1 MAHQDATILP
11 LIPDGQALLRT
22 VVLSSSAKDEAIREL
37 AEYAAE
43 HIPGMSAEE
52 IAARAL
58 EREALATSGVADEIA
73 FPHALRS
80 DLAET
85 VIVLGRRQSGID
97 WNPAHPAVKLIVLFV
112 GGEEN
117 HLPAMGT
124 VARILRSAGVREAV
138 FDAESPASMADVL
151 GRWQATDPHR
161 SNVALL
167 RTAITLAESLPNT
180 KPAIVSATFA
190 GGRIP
195 ADLTK
200 MFTGYVLSNAPEASD
215 ASDSSDAAATAVAE
229 GSPGDSGVA
238 RSSTVVP
245 APYPFTDV
253 DERSVVS
260 AVSRGVMEG
269 LYTGLSNVVV
279 AYGRKDGGLLESIR
293 LVPIR
298 AESHGVSVPG
308 IPREVI
314 QRVEELAGEIARE
327 GREGKPVGCF
337 FVIAEPADIQAM
349 THQLIVNPFLGYPRE
364 ARNILDPSI
373 EETIKEFSKIDGAFV
388 VAPDGTVES
397 AGTYIIANPE
407 TLEHR
412 HGEGTRHAS
421 ARAITA
427 SAAAIS
433 VVVSE
438 STSRV
443 SVFARGR
450 LIA

>member
-1 MAHQDATILP
+1 MAQPEQTGNHLN
-11 LIPDGQALLRT
+11 LIPEGQATLRT
-22 VVLSSSAKDEAIREL
+22 AVLTATSKEDAIRQL
-37 AEYAAE
+37 ADYAAE
-43 HIPGMSAEE
+43 NVPEMTGEE
-52 IAARAL
+52 IAALAM

-80 DLAET
+80 DISET
-85 VIVLGRRQSGID
+85 VIVLGRCTSGIN
-97 WNPAHPAVKLIVLFV
+97 WNPAHPAVKLVVLFV
-112 GGEEN
+112 GGEDN
-117 HLPAMGT
+117 HLAAMGT
-124 VARILRSAGVREAV
+124 MARILRSAGVRDAV
-138 FDAESPASMADVL
+138 FDADTPASIAEVL
-151 GRWQATDPHR
+151 GRWHATDPQR
-161 SNVALL
+161 SNAALL
-167 RTAITLAESLPNT
+167 RSAVALADTLPNT
-180 KPAIVSATFA
+180 KPAIVAATFPESQVPDPLWA
-190 GGRIP
+190 IF
-195 ADLTK
+195 D
-200 MFTGYVLSNAPEASD
+200 GYVLGGSTDPN
-215 ASDSSDAAATAVAE
+215 
-229 GSPGDSGVA
+229 GSPGAAG
-238 RSSTVVP
+238 STGAAGGAPTQGKSLV
-245 APYPFTDV
+245 APYPFSEV

-269 LYTGLSNVVV
+269 LYAGLSNVVV
-279 AYGRKDGGLLESIR
+279 TFGRAHGGVLESIR

-298 AESHGVSVPG
+298 TESRGVAVPG

-314 QRVEELAGEIARE
+314 QRVEELAGEISRE

-337 FVIAEPADIQAM
+337 FVIASPEDIRTM

-388 VAPDGTVES
+388 ISPDGTVES
-397 AGTYIIANPE
+397 AGTYIVSNPE

-427 SAAAIS
+427 AADAIS

-438 STSRV
+438 STGRV

>member
-1 MAHQDATILP
+1 MAQPEPTGTHLN
-11 LIPDGQALLRT
+11 LIPEGQATLRT
-22 VVLSSSAKDEAIREL
+22 AVLTATSKEDAIQQL
-37 AEYAAE
+37 ADYAAE
-43 HIPGMSAEE
+43 DVPEMTGEE
-52 IAARAL
+52 IAALAM

-80 DLAET
+80 DIAET
-85 VIVLGRRQSGID
+85 VIVLGRCTSGIN
-97 WNPAHPAVKLIVLFV
+97 WNPAHPAVKLVVLFV

-117 HLPAMGT
+117 HLAAMGT
-124 VARILRSAGVREAV
+124 MARILRSAGVRDAV
-138 FDAESPASMADVL
+138 FDADTPAAIAEVL
-151 GRWQATDPHR
+151 GRWHATDPQR
-161 SNVALL
+161 SNAALL
-167 RTAITLAESLPNT
+167 RTAVALADTLPNT
-180 KPAIVSATFA
+180 KPAIVAATFPESQV
-190 GGRIP
+190 P
-195 ADLTK
+195 APLWAIFD
-200 MFTGYVLSNAPEASD
+200 GYVLGGSPHPSGSTDPA
-215 ASDSSDAAATAVAE
+215 DAAPTQGKSLV
-229 GSPGDSGVA
+229 
-238 RSSTVVP
+238 
-245 APYPFTDV
+245 APYPFSEV

-269 LYTGLSNVVV
+269 LYAGLSNVVV
-279 AYGRKDGGLLESIR
+279 AFGRTHGGVLESIR

-298 AESHGVSVPG
+298 SESRGVAVPG

-314 QRVEELAGEIARE
+314 QRVEELAGEISRE

-337 FVIAEPADIQAM
+337 FVIASPEDIRTM

-388 VAPDGTVES
+388 ISPDGTVES
-397 AGTYIIANPE
+397 AGTYIVSNPE

-427 SAAAIS
+427 AAEAIS

-438 STSRV
+438 STGRV

>member
-1 MAHQDATILP
+1 MAPNRDSTSLH
-11 LIPDGQALLRT
+11 LIPDGQATLRT
-22 VVLSSSAKDEAIREL
+22 VVLTASVKDEAIREL
-37 AEYAAE
+37 SEYAAE
-43 HIPGMSAEE
+43 HVPEMTAEQ
-52 IAARAL
+52 IAVRAL

-73 FPHALRS
+73 FPHALRA
-80 DLAET
+80 DLTET
-85 VIVLGRRQSGID
+85 VIVLGRHQSGID
-97 WNPAHPAVKLIVLFV
+97 WNPAHPAVKLVVLFV

-117 HLPAMGT
+117 HLAAMGT

-138 FDAESPASMADVL
+138 FDADSPESISDVL
-151 GRWQATDPHR
+151 SRWQATDPHR
-161 SNVALL
+161 SNGALL
-167 RTAITLAESLPNT
+167 RTAMGLAEALPNT
-180 KPAIVSATFA
+180 KSAIVSATFA

-195 ADLTK
+195 TELCK
-200 MFTGYVLSNAPEASD
+200 MFDGYVLGG
-215 ASDSSDAAATAVAE
+215 SSDDDSTAD
-229 GSPGDSGVA
+229 GG
-238 RSSTVVP
+238 TTVP
-245 APYPFTDV
+245 APYPFSDV

-269 LYTGLSNVVV
+269 LYTGLSHVVV
-279 AYGRKDGGLLESIR
+279 VYGRRDGGLLEAIR

-298 AESHGVSVPG
+298 TESHGVSVPG

-314 QRVEELAGEIARE
+314 QRVEELAGEIGRE

-337 FVIAEPADIQAM
+337 FVIAEPEQIQAM

-388 VAPDGTVES
+388 IAPDGTVES

-407 TLEHR
+407 TLEHH

-421 ARAITA
+421 ARAITS
-427 SAAAIS
+427 SADAIS

>member
-1 MAHQDATILP
+1 MAQPEQTGNHLN
-11 LIPDGQALLRT
+11 LIPEGQATLRT
-22 VVLSSSAKDEAIREL
+22 AVLTATGKEDAIRQL
-37 AEYAAE
+37 ADYAAE
-43 HIPGMSAEE
+43 NVPEMTGEE
-52 IAARAL
+52 IAALAM

-80 DLAET
+80 DISET
-85 VIVLGRRQSGID
+85 VIVLGRCTSGIN
-97 WNPAHPAVKLIVLFV
+97 WNPAHPAVKLVVLFV
-112 GGEEN
+112 GGEDN
-117 HLPAMGT
+117 HLAAMGT
-124 VARILRSAGVREAV
+124 MARILRSAGVRDAV
-138 FDAESPASMADVL
+138 FDADTPASIAEVL
-151 GRWQATDPHR
+151 GRWHATDPQR
-161 SNVALL
+161 SNAALL
-167 RTAITLAESLPNT
+167 RSAVALADTLPNT
-180 KPAIVSATFA
+180 KPAIVAATFPESQVPDPLWA
-190 GGRIP
+190 IF
-195 ADLTK
+195 D
-200 MFTGYVLSNAPEASD
+200 GYVLGGSTDPS
-215 ASDSSDAAATAVAE
+215 
-229 GSPGDSGVA
+229 GSPGAAG
-238 RSSTVVP
+238 STGAAGGAPTQGKSLV
-245 APYPFTDV
+245 APYPFSEV

-269 LYTGLSNVVV
+269 LYAGLSNVVV
-279 AYGRKDGGLLESIR
+279 TFGRAHGGVLESIR

-298 AESHGVSVPG
+298 TESRGVAVPG

-314 QRVEELAGEIARE
+314 QRVEELAGEISRE

-337 FVIAEPADIQAM
+337 FVIASPEDIRTM

-388 VAPDGTVES
+388 ISPDGTVES
-397 AGTYIIANPE
+397 AGTYIVSNPE

-427 SAAAIS
+427 AADAIS

-438 STSRV
+438 STGRV

>member
-1 MAHQDATILP
+1 MALSEHGTTSLN
-11 LIPDGQALLRT
+11 LIPEGRATLQT
-22 VVLSSSAKDEAIREL
+22 VVLTTTDKNEAILRL
-37 AEYAAE
+37 SEYAAE
-43 HIPGMSAEE
+43 HVPGITAEE
-52 IAARAL
+52 IATLAI

-73 FPHALRS
+73 FPHALRP

-85 VIVLGRRQSGID
+85 VIVLGRCRSGID
-97 WNPAHPAVKLIVLFV
+97 WNPAHPAVKLVVLFV

-117 HLPAMGT
+117 HLAAMGT
-124 VARILRSAGVREAV
+124 MARILRSAGVRDAV
-138 FDAESPASMADVL
+138 YDADSPGSIAEVL
-151 GRWQATDPHR
+151 GRWHATDPQR
-161 SNVALL
+161 SNGALL
-167 RTAITLAESLPNT
+167 RAAIALAEALPNT
-180 KPAIVSATFA
+180 KPAIVAASFPEN
-190 GGRIP
+190 RVP
-195 ADLTK
+195 APLRAIFD
-200 MFTGYVLSNAPEASD
+200 GYVLGGRTEHHRSTED
-215 ASDSSDAAATAVAE
+215 GKIVA
-229 GSPGDSGVA
+229 
-238 RSSTVVP
+238 
-245 APYPFTDV
+245 APYPFSEV

-279 AYGRKDGGLLESIR
+279 VFGRSQGGTLESIR

-298 AESHGVSVPG
+298 TESHAVAVPG

-314 QRVEELAGEIARE
+314 QRVEELAGEISRE

-337 FVIAEPADIQAM
+337 FVIASLESIRSM

-388 VAPDGTVES
+388 ISPDGTVES
-397 AGTYIIANPE
+397 AGTYIVANPE

-412 HGEGTRHAS
+412 HGEGTRHAG

-427 SAAAIS
+427 AAEAIS

-438 STSRV
+438 STGRV

>member
-1 MAHQDATILP
+1 MAQPEQTGNHLN
-11 LIPDGQALLRT
+11 LIPEGQATLRT
-22 VVLSSSAKDEAIREL
+22 AVLTATSKEDAIRQL
-37 AEYAAE
+37 ADYAAE
-43 HIPGMSAEE
+43 NVPEMTGEE
-52 IAARAL
+52 IAALAM

-80 DLAET
+80 DISET
-85 VIVLGRRQSGID
+85 VIVLGRCTSGIN
-97 WNPAHPAVKLIVLFV
+97 WNPAHPAVKLVVLFV
-112 GGEEN
+112 GGEDN
-117 HLPAMGT
+117 HLAAMGT
-124 VARILRSAGVREAV
+124 MARILRSAGVRDAV
-138 FDAESPASMADVL
+138 FDADTPASIAEVL
-151 GRWQATDPHR
+151 GRWHATDPQR
-161 SNVALL
+161 SNAALL
-167 RTAITLAESLPNT
+167 RSAVALADTLPNT
-180 KPAIVSATFA
+180 KPAIVAATFPESQVPDPLWA
-190 GGRIP
+190 IF
-195 ADLTK
+195 D
-200 MFTGYVLSNAPEASD
+200 GYVLGGSTDPS
-215 ASDSSDAAATAVAE
+215 
-229 GSPGDSGVA
+229 GSPGAAG
-238 RSSTVVP
+238 STGAAGGAPTQGKSLV
-245 APYPFTDV
+245 APYPFSEV

-269 LYTGLSNVVV
+269 LYAGLSNVVV
-279 AYGRKDGGLLESIR
+279 TFGRAHGGVLESIR

-298 AESHGVSVPG
+298 TESRGVAVPG

-314 QRVEELAGEIARE
+314 QRVEELAGEISRE

-337 FVIAEPADIQAM
+337 FVIASPEDIRTM

-388 VAPDGTVES
+388 ISPDGTVES
-397 AGTYIIANPE
+397 AGTYIVSNPE

-427 SAAAIS
+427 AADAIS

-438 STSRV
+438 STGRV